1 MMLEMGGMLATIILL
16 VVFALLLIFL
26 GIQIVPDGNG
36 RIVERLGRRHRVL
49 MPGVNIII
57 PVLDRIKKRGFDQLS
72 VMVKGGEE
80 SSRKLW
86 TPKGDISLAEQRMDP
101 KEDRYLAKDNS
112 EIWVDTVAYFRLID
126 PMKIAY
132 DVAAFESNFVSII
145 ETNLRQ

>member
-1 MMLEMGGMLATIILL
+1 MNIYSLLL
-16 VVFALLLIFL
+16 VFL
-26 GIQIVPDGNG
+26 GVKIIPDGYG

-49 MPGVNIII
+49 MPGVNINISF
-57 PVLDRIKKRGFDQLS
+57 LDRIKTRGF
-72 VMVKGGEE
+72 
-80 SSRKLW
+80 
-86 TPKGDISLAEQRMDP
+86 
-101 KEDRYLAKDNS
+101 KDNS